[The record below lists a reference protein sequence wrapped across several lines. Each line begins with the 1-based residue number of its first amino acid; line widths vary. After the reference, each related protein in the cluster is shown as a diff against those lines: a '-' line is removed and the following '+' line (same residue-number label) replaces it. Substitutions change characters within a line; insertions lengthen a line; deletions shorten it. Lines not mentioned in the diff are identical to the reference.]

1 MCMGTQ
7 WRTSMNGATGL
18 DYSALAEIWRRLKVP
33 IANRDEVF
41 QDIRIMENKALETM
55 RKNKG

>member
-7 WRTSMNGATGL
+7 WRTGMSGATGL
-18 DYSALAEIWRRLKVP
+18 DYTALAEIWRRLKVP